1 MDHHP
6 LEGMWY
12 VLLVSAM
19 VERIIED
26 DEIIVLQ
33 EQLGEWD
40 NLNHL
45 VICKKTNEA
54 AIIDPFSG
62 SFWLEICQKNNWNLN
77 QVWLTHTHWD
87 HCKGV
92 PELEGCEIWAHEFE
106 FERGWDGPRDHI
118 WQNSPNT
125 SVIQKL
131 GNLSFEIHCTP
142 GHTPGHT
149 TIIGNGFVSS
159 GDCLFLGRCGRTD
172 LFGGDVKSQRK
183 SLIYLKQ
190 QLQEVPANW
199 LVLPGHQYPLHD
211 GSNPT
216 SLTVKQLLSDNEAL
230 MAVDDDD
237 KWNSLS
243 FLAFDDNM
251 AEQARRRRA
260 MNQ

>member
-1 MDHHP
+1 
-6 LEGMWY
+6 
-12 VLLVSAM
+12 M

-62 SFWLEICQKNNWNLN
+62 KFWLEICQKNNWNLN

-118 WQNSPNT
+118 WQNPPNT

-190 QLQEVPANW
+190 QLQVVPANW
-199 LVLPGHQYPLHD
+199 LVLPGHQYPLQD

-216 SLTVKQLLSDNEAL
+216 SLTVKQLLSNNEAL

-260 MNQ
+260 MNE

>member
-62 SFWLEICQKNNWNLN
+62 KFWLEICRENNWNLN

-118 WQNSPNT
+118 WQNPPNT
-125 SVIQKL
+125 SVVQKL

-172 LFGGDVKSQRK
+172 LFGGDIKSQRK
-183 SLIYLKQ
+183 SLIYLKE

-199 LVLPGHQYPLHD
+199 LVLPGHQYPLQD

-216 SLTVKQLLSDNEAL
+216 SLTVKQLLSNNEAL
-230 MAVDDDD
+230 MAVEDDD

>member
-62 SFWLEICQKNNWNLN
+62 KFWLEICRKNNWNLN
-77 QVWLTHTHWD
+77 QVWLTHTHQD

-118 WQNSPNT
+118 WQNPPNT

-190 QLQEVPANW
+190 QLQVVPANW
-199 LVLPGHQYPLHD
+199 LVLPGHQYPLQD

-216 SLTVKQLLSDNEAL
+216 SLTVKQLLSNNEAL

-260 MNQ
+260 MNE

>member
-92 PELEGCEIWAHEFE
+92 ADLEGCEIWAHELE
-106 FERGWDGPRDHI
+106 FERGGMGLATI
-118 WQNSPNT
+118 FGKILQ
-125 SVIQKL
+125 
-131 GNLSFEIHCTP
+131 IH
-142 GHTPGHT
+142 
-149 TIIGNGFVSS
+149 
-159 GDCLFLGRCGRTD
+159 
-172 LFGGDVKSQRK
+172 
-183 SLIYLKQ
+183 
-190 QLQEVPANW
+190 QLCRN
-199 LVLPGHQYPLHD
+199 
-211 GSNPT
+211 
-216 SLTVKQLLSDNEAL
+216 
-230 MAVDDDD
+230 
-237 KWNSLS
+237 
-243 FLAFDDNM
+243 
-251 AEQARRRRA
+251 
-260 MNQ
+260 